1 MNMNMN
7 MEQTGF
13 TLDSGTSGNIA
24 TNSSIELTG
33 LVEGTQYDIYVR
45 SKCGE
50 GNFSA
55 WRKTTWRQPFVPN
68 YLEDFNTYLPEGWT
82 EAEGALFYPDASG
95 SSDFDSDNYL
105 NDSEHSNEAAAYIRI
120 YSDDEN
126 DYLISPVFDLSGSTY
141 YLSFDLGMT
150 DHGEY

>member
-1 MNMNMN
+1 MTWTAVEDEYEYEYEYGETN
-7 MEQTGF
+7 F
-13 TLDSGTSGNIA
+13 TLGNGTSGSIA

-45 SKCGE
+45 SKCGD

-95 SSDFDSDNYL
+95 SSDFDQTT
-105 NDSEHSNEAAAYIRI
+105 I
-120 YSDDEN
+120 
-126 DYLISPVFDLSGSTY
+126 
-141 YLSFDLGMT
+141 
-150 DHGEY
+150 